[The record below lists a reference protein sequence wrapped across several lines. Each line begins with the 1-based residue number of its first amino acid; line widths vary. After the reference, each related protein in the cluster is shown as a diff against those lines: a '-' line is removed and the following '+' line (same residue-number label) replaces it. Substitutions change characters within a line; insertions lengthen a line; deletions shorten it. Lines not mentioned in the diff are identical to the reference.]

1 MALTRS
7 ILEALAVPLNRRDF
21 EAFVQAVERL
31 PSSDRN
37 ILAVIGAGHVLGSAP
52 KSRNYLRNP
61 ASLQA
66 QLADFQRATVDETE
80 LTRSSS
86 STLATALSAL

>member
-7 ILEALAVPLNRRDF
+7 ILEALAVPLNRGDF
-21 EAFVQAVERL
+21 EAFTKTVERL

-37 ILAVIGAGHVLGSAP
+37 ILAVLGAAHVLGELP
-52 KSRNYLRNP
+52 RPRGYLRNP

-66 QLADFQRATVDETE
+66 HVVEFKRANIDVT
-80 LTRSSS
+80 
-86 STLATALSAL
+86 